1 MRLLTIFLISLLFFS
16 CGDDKSEALL
26 KDAETYFDEKNYSS
40 ALVAYRDALSGELN
54 DEQKVKVWRNLSLC
68 FENAN
73 EQDSAKL
80 YHSQALKNA
89 EKGSYF
95 YYVLKGEDFVAKD
108 KLDQAEKSFLE
119 AEKLDEEG
127 VEALNNLSLLYSGAY
142 DDKHMN
148 LKKALSYAKKAMS
161 LKASTVNKE
170 QLAAVYFQQE
180 NFKEAAEL
188 YEQLFEKH
196 PNIRLYQF
204 NQGQCLYFSDEEV
217 EGIQLMEEA
226 ATRDLECQ
234 ELLEQITGADSD
246 DEK

>member
-1 MRLLTIFLISLLFFS
+1 MRLILTVALLLLCFS
-16 CGDDKSEALL
+16 CEEDKTEALL
-26 KDAETYFDEKNYSS
+26 KEAENYVDEKNYSS
-40 ALVAYRDALSGELN
+40 ALVVYRDALSGELN
-54 DEQKVKVWRNLSLC
+54 DEQKVKIWRNLSLC
-68 FENAN
+68 FENTN
-73 EQDSAKL
+73 EQDSAVFYRLK
-80 YHSQALKNA
+80 ALKNA

-95 YYVLKGEDFVAKD
+95 FQVLKGEDFVAKD

-142 DDKHMN
+142 DDNHMN
-148 LKKALSYAKKAMS
+148 LKKALSYAKKAMG

-180 NFKEAAEL
+180 NFKEAAKL

-196 PNIRLYQF
+196 PNILLYQF
-204 NQGQCLYFSDEEV
+204 NQGQCLYFSDKEV
-217 EGIQLMEEA
+217 EGIQLMGEA
-226 ATRDLECQ
+226 ATRDSECQ